1 MLTRP
6 LHFSGRLSSLPQQLL
21 FLPNVSP
28 CVAPLPSIAAF
39 VPFSLQTQLLG
50 PHSQHGLDYPGNE
63 RSEGNETPRQPR
75 ASLAKNIIRL
85 YKCVIWYLSVKLMK
99 HVFGSSFPLI

>member
-1 MLTRP
+1 MLTQP
-6 LHFSGRLSSLPQQLL
+6 LHFSGRLSSLFWQLL
-21 FLPNVSP
+21 FLANVSP
-28 CVAPLPSIAAF
+28 CVEPLPSIGAF

-63 RSEGNETPRQPR
+63 RSVGNETPRQPR

-85 YKCVIWYLSVKLMK
+85 YQCVIWCLSVKLMK
-99 HVFGSSFPLI
+99 RVLGSLFPLI